1 MSGQNY
7 QQITLTHYINS
18 IIYDSL
24 IEMGWSVTASDYGL
38 VNSNNDSIATDPLIS
53 TFIILIVGISFIFI
67 GSRGISSKQF

>member
-38 VNSNNDSIATDPLIS
+38 VNSNNDTIATDPLIS
-53 TFIILIVGISFIFI
+53 AFIILIVGISFIFI